1 MAAATQAAWVFDSSG
16 KQRHV
21 FESAQGAAG
30 FKRQQAQPYTVYS
43 TTMEELG
50 QIGGVGFRLC
60 EPPPLSVRTRGTIG
74 VCFCLCVCVCW
85 LCVCVLA
92 VCVCVLLCVC
102 HACWLCVRVLAV
114 CVCVC
119 VCAPR
124 LTVG

>member
-74 VCFCLCVCVCW
+74 VCFCLCVCV
-85 LCVCVLA
+85 LAVRVCVGC
-92 VCVCVLLCVC
+92 VCVCVAVCVTRVGC
-102 HACWLCVRVLAV
+102 VFVCWL